1 MQVNPEEFRSR
12 FENLSDDAL
21 IEIVRDDLTDV
32 ARDYYDAELAKR
44 GLTPQV
50 EPGAS
55 VPIPTEKSPEGD
67 LKLAAE
73 FGSSQE
79 MAVARSFLKASGIPS
94 YVQADFSGILAATEE
109 DTKLYVPASYLEQ
122 AQELLATPLSDEELA
137 AQAEA
142 AGEEWD
148 ESDDEEELD
157 EDDEEMAEEKPEED
171 AGPL

>member
-1 MQVNPEEFRSR
+1 MHVNPEDFRRR

-21 IEIVRDDLTDV
+21 LEIVRDDLVDV
-32 ARDYYDAELAKR
+32 ARDYYDVELAKR

-67 LKLAAE
+67 LVLAAE

-79 MAVARSFLKASGIPS
+79 MAVARSLLKASGIPS

-109 DTKLYVPASYLEQ
+109 DTKLFVPASYLEQ
-122 AQELLATPLSDEELA
+122 TQELLANPLSDEELA

-142 AGEEWD
+142 AGVEQD
-148 ESDDEEELD
+148 ESEEGDEEESEED
-157 EDDEEMAEEKPEED
+157 EDED

>member
-1 MQVNPEEFRSR
+1 MQVNPEDFRRR

-21 IEIVRDDLTDV
+21 LEIVRDDLTDV

-50 EPGAS
+50 EAGAS
-55 VPIPTEKSPEGD
+55 VPIPTEDSPEGE
-67 LKLAAE
+67 LELAGE

-79 MAVARSFLKASGIPS
+79 MAVARSLLRASGIPS

-122 AQELLATPLSDEELA
+122 ARELLANPLSDEELA
-137 AQAEA
+137 AQAVA
-142 AGEEWD
+142 AGEEFD
-148 ESDDEEELD
+148 EEEAEESDDEDL
-157 EDDEEMAEEKPEED
+157 
-171 AGPL
+171 GS

>member
-1 MQVNPEEFRSR
+1 MHVNPEDFRRR

-21 IEIVRDDLTDV
+21 LEIVRDDLVDV
-32 ARDYYDAELAKR
+32 ARDYYDVELAKR

-67 LKLAAE
+67 LVLAAE
-73 FGSSQE
+73 FGTSQE
-79 MAVARSFLKASGIPS
+79 MAVARSFLRASGIPS
-94 YVQADFSGILAATEE
+94 YIQTDFSGILGTTEE

-122 AQELLATPLSDEELA
+122 AQELLSTQLSDEELA

-142 AGEEWD
+142 AGVEQD
-148 ESDDEEELD
+148 ESEEGDEEESE
-157 EDDEEMAEEKPEED
+157 EDQDED

>member
-1 MQVNPEEFRSR
+1 MQVNPEDFRRR

-21 IEIVRDDLTDV
+21 LEIVRDDLTEV
-32 ARDYYDAELAKR
+32 ARDFYDAELAKR

-50 EPGAS
+50 QPGAS

-67 LKLAAE
+67 LELAAE

-79 MAVARSFLKASGIPS
+79 MAVARSLLRASGIPS

-122 AQELLATPLSDEELA
+122 AQELLATPLSEEDLA

-142 AGEEWD
+142 AGEEWE
-148 ESDDEEELD
+148 ESDDDEELGDEELD
-157 EDDEEMAEEKPEED
+157 KDEPEEH